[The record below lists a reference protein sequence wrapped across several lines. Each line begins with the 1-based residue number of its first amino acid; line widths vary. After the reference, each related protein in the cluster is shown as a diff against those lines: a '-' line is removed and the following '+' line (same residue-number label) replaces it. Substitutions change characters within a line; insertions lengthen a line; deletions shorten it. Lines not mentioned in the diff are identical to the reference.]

1 MSMRIRSEHITQ
13 GELADEIGNNLLS
26 ASVVEMNHK
35 VKSNGSYV
43 APPAATAEII

>member
-35 VKSNGSYV
+35 LKSNWPYV
-43 APPAATAEII
+43 AAATAEII

>member
-1 MSMRIRSEHITQ
+1 MRIRSERITQ

-35 VKSNGSYV
+35 VKSSGPYV
-43 APPAATAEII
+43 AAATAEII

>member
-13 GELADEIGNNLLS
+13 GGLADEIGNNLLS

-35 VKSNGSYV
+35 VKSNGPYV
-43 APPAATAEII
+43 AAATAEIM

>member
-1 MSMRIRSEHITQ
+1 MSMRIRSERITQ

-35 VKSNGSYV
+35 VKSSGPYV
-43 APPAATAEII
+43 AAATAEII

>member
-1 MSMRIRSEHITQ
+1 MRIRSEHITQ

-35 VKSNGSYV
+35 VKSNGPYV
-43 APPAATAEII
+43 AAATAEII